1 MCQKFQ
7 EYFKENNIKIV
18 LKYDGERK
26 NKLFTVMLAEKDDLQ
41 NTLVKDTDNPY
52 EVFQYF
58 IDELNINISNEVNRQ
73 YFNTFLNLKLQ
84 LDKLIKSD
92 LVFIFTS
99 ELTNE
104 LNFYISIISN
114 EITTNFTSSDIKKV
128 FKFIENLA

>member
-1 MCQKFQ
+1 MCKRFQ

-26 NKLFTVMLAEKDDLQ
+26 NKLFTVMLADKDDFE

-92 LVFIFTS
+92 LVLIFTS

-114 EITTNFTSSDIKKV
+114 EITTNFRSCDMKKI

>member
-1 MCQKFQ
+1 
-7 EYFKENNIKIV
+7 
-18 LKYDGERK
+18 
-26 NKLFTVMLAEKDDLQ
+26 MLADKDDFE

-73 YFNTFLNLKLQ
+73 YFNTFLNLKIQ

-114 EITTNFTSSDIKKV
+114 EITTKFKSCDMKKIL
-128 FKFIENLA
+128 KFIENLA